1 MPTKPFGSRASLFR
15 TRASSTQGEIECPR
29 KISMGRS
36 EILLDSIL
44 EPLTKSMVRLVQIR
58 GEAKK
63 NWVALGQVMRTWS
76 VLSLIPWHQ
85 QDPWLMCRV
94 WRRARRS
101 WAQSQR
107 KSFTLGVV
115 WANPLPVTRLESLLR
130 VLMSSHMVS
139 MFAFEVTLGIRPP
152 SFFFSFLTWTATIY
166 TRLWGYRECGAWGV
180 RIQCHSEEMVIGKQ
194 DMLSIESKPDQNLTY
209 CFSLRSWWKRNS
221 VR

>member
-1 MPTKPFGSRASLFR
+1 
-15 TRASSTQGEIECPR
+15 
-29 KISMGRS
+29 
-36 EILLDSIL
+36 
-44 EPLTKSMVRLVQIR
+44 
-58 GEAKK
+58 
-63 NWVALGQVMRTWS
+63 MRTWS

-152 SFFFSFLTWTATIY
+152 SFCFSFLTWTKLQWVAPREGRTVNSSTHYLRYNWSSDGAIPVLPKLASRH
-166 TRLWGYRECGAWGV
+166 RLPQRVQLVGWNLVTSFESQKRSLVARSSAEAEYRADAKAPG
-180 RIQCHSEEMVIGKQ
+180 RDSP
-194 DMLSIESKPDQNLTY
+194 LP
-209 CFSLRSWWKRNS
+209 
-221 VR
+221 